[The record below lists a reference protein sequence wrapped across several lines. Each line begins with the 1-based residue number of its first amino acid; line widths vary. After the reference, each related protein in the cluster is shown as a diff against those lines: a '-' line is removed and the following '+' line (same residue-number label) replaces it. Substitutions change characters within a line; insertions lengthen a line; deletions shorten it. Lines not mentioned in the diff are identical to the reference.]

1 MHFQVTSKMLL
12 FKKLNCNF
20 KCHTRNNIIFLI
32 DSKNPSRVWERMV
45 KNSCWLS
52 GWAFYM
58 PEYPQS
64 KWAKPFRVHRQHPGS
79 TSSHHISPSLENLE
93 SQLESNSQV
102 LSRLFVFEDKFSKF
116 DSRVSPFPPLEQKCF
131 SKFDSSVSASE
142 QKCFS
147 KFDSRVSALEQKWR
161 PWL

>member
-1 MHFQVTSKMLL
+1 MIL
-12 FKKLNCNF
+12 FEKLNGNF
-20 KCHTRNNIIFLI
+20 KCATLNNIIFLI
-32 DSKNPSRVWERMV
+32 DSKNISKVWERMV
-45 KNSCWLS
+45 NSSCWLS

-58 PEYPQS
+58 PECPQS
-64 KWAKPFRVHRQHPGS
+64 KWAKLFRVRRQYPCS
-79 TSSHHISPSLENLE
+79 NVITSHFP
-93 SQLESNSQV
+93 
-102 LSRLFVFEDKFSKF
+102 LSGKSRKSARVELRGCLSWLFVFEDKFSKF
-116 DSRVSPFPPLEQKCF
+116 DSRVSPSPPLEQKCF